1 MAKKVAN
8 LEKLKI
14 EIELQ
19 KSKLRSLALLDKELE
34 AKIARLSNQR
44 SDLNKKAQK
53 LKYVIQQNEQRLNGS
68 K

>member
-8 LEKLKI
+8 LEKLKT